1 MTPTVIVNGTG
12 TYIKVFYGTWGSCN
26 TSVHYSSLS
35 SGDRGSII
43 VPLHSFKNCCIH
55 YAWSVRSIYLYV
67 PWDLTISGIINTNIN
82 CVVIHFGLAIRH
94 RLFWIF
100 PTICLCG
107 IGEVIGWSG
116 RLWSSY
122 NPLKSTPFQIQIT
135 CTIIAPTP
143 FLAAN
148 FIIFGRLI
156 RSLGFKYSRIGPKW
170 CKFILALMC
179 NTMVIIHGQ
188 TPLFSVR
195 LMSYPWSSKRLG
207 VV

>member
-1 MTPTVIVNGTG
+1 LSISSLFLLFAVVLPFLLFSTMTPTVIVNGTG
-12 TYIKVFYGTWGSCN
+12 TYIKVRMEHGAHMN
-26 TSVHYSSLS
+26 TSVHHSPLS
-35 SGDRGSII
+35 RGDCGSII
-43 VPLHSFKNCCIH
+43 IPLHSFKNCCIY
-55 YAWSVRSIYLYV
+55 YAWSVWSIYLYV
-67 PWDLTISGIINTNIN
+67 PWDLTTCGILNTNRN

-156 RSLGFKYSRIGPKW
+156 RSLGYKYSRIGPKW
-170 CKFILALMC
+170 CKFLFALMC
-179 NTMVIIHGQ
+179 NMMVMIHG
-188 TPLFSVR
+188 
-195 LMSYPWSSKRLG
+195 
-207 VV
+207 